1 MDGTRFE
8 SQVEKHGEEVIE
20 VSGLVTEFHIPEGV
34 VRAVNGISFQICRGE
49 TLGLVGESGC
59 GKSVTALSILRL
71 IPSPGKIAKGRI
83 LFEGQDLLRS
93 PLRQMQQIRGSKI
106 AMIFQEPMT
115 SLNPLFTVGNQIA
128 EVYMEHLDSRY
139 TEAWENSVDILKKV
153 GIPSPQQRAKEYI
166 HQLSGGMRQRAM
178 IAMALACNPKLL
190 IADEPTTAVDVT
202 IQAQVL
208 ELMRGLQK
216 KTGAAILL
224 ITHNLG
230 VIAEMCDRVIV
241 MYVGQAVEEADGDTL
256 FDYPLHPYTRG
267 LIASIPFPGRKS
279 IKGKDRLEEI
289 PGLVPSMYD
298 LPTGC
303 VFFPRCS
310 EAKDLCKKEAPELID
325 VKEGHRVA
333 CWMVHS

>member
-1 MDGTRFE
+1 MNGLRHE
-8 SQVEKHGEEVIE
+8 SQVKKRGEEVIE
-20 VSGLVTEFHIPEGV
+20 VSDLVTEFHIPEGI
-34 VRAVNGISFQICRGE
+34 VRAVNGISFRIRRGE

-83 LFEGQDLLRS
+83 LFEGQDLVRV
-93 PLRQMQQIRGSKI
+93 PLGQMQEIRGSRI

-128 EVYMEHLDSRY
+128 EVYVEHLDSRY
-139 TEAWENSVDILKKV
+139 PEAWNNSVDMLKKV
-153 GIPSPQQRAKEYI
+153 GIPSPHQRAKEYI

-208 ELMRGLQK
+208 ELMRDLQK

-230 VIAEMCDRVIV
+230 VVAEMCDRVIV
-241 MYVGQAVEEADGDTL
+241 MYVGQALEEADGDAL
-256 FDYPLHPYTRG
+256 FDHPLHPYTQG
-267 LIASIPFPGRKS
+267 LLGSIPFPGRKWL
-279 IKGKDRLEEI
+279 KGKDRLEEI

-298 LPTGC
+298 LPRGC
-303 VFFPRCS
+303 VFSPRCR
-310 EAKDLCKKEAPELID
+310 ETKDLCKKEAPELID
-325 VKEGHRVA
+325 IKEGHRVA